1 MLNRCKLFFGSA
13 DLGLDIAHPGAF
25 TLVAGTAMH
34 EALSKDYE
42 AMAGMVFGE
51 VPKLEAVLASVEQF
65 EQTINRAT
73 NATTERTG
81 RPDERLFQRPGKRA
95 SSPNRADHFA

>member
-1 MLNRCKLFFGSA
+1 
-13 DLGLDIAHPGAF
+13 
-25 TLVAGTAMH
+25 MH

-65 EQTINRAT
+65 EQTINRAM
-73 NATTERTG
+73 NADKLAQAEQPR
-81 RPDERLFQRPGKRA
+81 
-95 SSPNRADHFA
+95 